1 MNMQGSDND
10 MAVTRRRLLAG
21 AALAGGTAMVP
32 AAAFGAVGG
41 DRARIAAAVETGK
54 AASVARIQD
63 WIKHPGI
70 AAEKWQMDTACDYT
84 MGLLRDA
91 GFQMVK
97 KMPTDGEPGI
107 FATLDAGAK
116 RTMGIYFMYDVKQ
129 VNPEEWSSPPF
140 EARIVDKPGF
150 GKVIVGRGAI
160 NQKGP
165 EAAFLAAVHAFKD
178 AGVKLPVNLVLVAE
192 GEEEIASPNFHQ
204 IVQAPEVL
212 KALKKAEGVIIPS
225 AWQNQNGGVQIN
237 LGAKGP
243 IEFQLI
249 ASGEKWGRG
258 PKGDIHSSQHA
269 HVDSPVWHL
278 VQALNTLVG
287 PDGHTPAIDG
297 WFDNVR
303 PLTAREK
310 ELIAASAKTSSEDEA
325 KLALGVKAWI
335 NDEPWQTSLE
345 RLASQPTINI
355 QGLVAGY
362 TGPGGKTI
370 LPGRAEAKLECRL
383 VPNQTAK
390 EAEAKLR
397 AHLKKRGFGDI
408 EVNVSGGYDPTE
420 TAENSRIIR
429 AQQAVYDRAGVPQT
443 LYPRLAGSWP
453 GAVFTQPPVNL
464 PAGQFGLGHGSGAH
478 APNEYFVVDSS
489 NPKVAGLTGSTLG
502 FVDYLYEISVI
513 S

>member
-1 MNMQGSDND
+1 MNNIIIG
-10 MAVTRRRLLAG
+10 RRALLASAVIVGGMSRPG
-21 AALAGGTAMVP
+21 AAF
-32 AAAFGAVGG
+32 AASG
-41 DRARIAAAVETGK
+41 DLKSISAAVDK
-54 AASVARIQD
+54 ALPENVARIQD

-70 AAEKWQMDTACDYT
+70 AAENWRMDEACDYT

-91 GFQMVK
+91 GFQTVK
-97 KMPTDGEPGI
+97 KMPTTGQPGI

-116 RTMGIYFMYDVKQ
+116 RTLGVYFMYDVKQ
-129 VNPEEWSSPPF
+129 VNPEEWTTPPF
-140 EARIVDKPGF
+140 DAVISDKPGF

-165 EAAFLAAVHAFKD
+165 EAAFLAALHAFRA
-178 AGVKLPVNLVLVAE
+178 AGKKLPVNLVLVAE
-192 GEEEIASPNFHQ
+192 GEEEIASPNFHE

-212 KALKKAEGVIIPS
+212 AALKKTDGVIIPT
-225 AWQNQNGGVQIN
+225 AWQARNGGVQIN

-243 IEFQLI
+243 LEFQLI
-249 ASGEKWGRG
+249 SSGEKWGRG

-278 VQALNTLVG
+278 VQALNSLVG

-310 ELIAASAKTSSEDEA
+310 ELIAATAKASSESEA

-335 NDEPWQTSLE
+335 NDEPWEKSME
-345 RLASQPTINI
+345 RLASQPTLNI

-362 TGPGGKTI
+362 TGQGGKTV

-390 EAEAKLR
+390 EAETKLR

-420 TAENSRIIR
+420 TAEDSRVIR
-429 AQQAVYDRAGVPQT
+429 AQQAVYTRAGVPQT

-453 GAVFTQPPVNL
+453 GSVFTQPPVSL
-464 PAGQFGLGHGSGAH
+464 AAGQFGLGHGSGAH
-478 APNEYFVVDSS
+478 APNEYFVIESS
-489 NPKVAGLTGSTLG
+489 NPKVAGLAGCTMG
-502 FVDYLYEISVI
+502 FVDFLYEMASV